1 MKIFQINDHETQ
13 WKNLD
18 KLSSKTFVCCN
29 CGKEIAS
36 NQGYVGFSNHDAL
49 PHFHIYICHCCYAPN
64 VFDALESPLVEPR
77 IGKEIA
83 NLPENVSNLYNE
95 ARACLQAGAFT
106 AAAMLMRKMLMDIA
120 VAEGIAK
127 NLTFAQYVDALCKE
141 GIVPRKARHL
151 AEAVRKLGNDV
162 NHELQTAKP
171 EETEDLFKFI
181 EMLLEVNYEF
191 AEKESSKD
199 K

>member
-1 MKIFQINDHETQ
+1 MTKCNFGSGWVGTNTITS
-13 WKNLD
+13 KN
-18 KLSSKTFVCCN
+18 FVCCH
-29 CGKEIAS
+29 CGEKIS
-36 NQGYVGFSNHDAL
+36 SQQGYYSNSNGQGRMCY
-49 PHFHIYICHCCYAPN
+49 IYICHCCKAPN
-64 VFDALESPLVEPR
+64 VFDSLGKPLVEPK

-95 ARACLQAGAFT
+95 VRACLQAGAFT

-127 NLTFAQYVDALCKE
+127 DLTFAQYVDALCKE

-171 EETEDLFKFI
+171 EETYALFKFI

>member
-1 MKIFQINDHETQ
+1 MIVHSFGSSWANEETLTT
-13 WKNLD
+13 KEF
-18 KLSSKTFVCCN
+18 TCCH
-29 CGKEIAS
+29 CGEKIAS
-36 NQGYVGFSNHDAL
+36 QKGYRSFHDGYGKSAY
-49 PHFHIYICHCCYAPN
+49 IYICHCCKAPN
-64 VFDALESPLVEPR
+64 VFDSLGKPLVEPK

-95 ARACLQAGAFT
+95 VRSCLQAGAFT

-120 VAEGIAK
+120 VAEGIK
-127 NLTFAQYVDALCKE
+127 DCHTFSQYVDALCKE
-141 GIVPRKARHL
+141 GIVPKKARHL

-171 EETEDLFKFI
+171 EETYALFKFM

>member
-1 MKIFQINDHETQ
+1 MKPFYLNSEKII
-13 WKNLD
+13 WKNTE
-18 KLSSKTFVCCN
+18 KLPSKTFVCCN
-29 CGKEIAS
+29 CGKEIAV
-36 NQGYVGFSNHDAL
+36 NQGYIGHSPLDPSRHCS
-49 PHFHIYICHCCYAPN
+49 IYICHYCCTPN
-64 VFDALESPLVEPR
+64 LFDAFGYQYVEPK

-95 ARACLQAGAFT
+95 VRACLQAGAFT
-106 AAAMLMRKMLMDIA
+106 AAAMLMRRMLMDIA
-120 VAEGIAK
+120 VAEGIK
-127 NLTFAQYVDALCKE
+127 DCHTFAQYVDALCKE
-141 GIVPRKARHL
+141 GIVPKKARHL

-171 EETEDLFKFI
+171 EETYVLFKFI

-191 AEKESSKD
+191 AEKESKD